1 MGRAH
6 MEENV
11 FVREFSVQSS
21 QVDAQ
26 GRMSIAGM
34 FDLFMDMAS
43 SHAELLDV
51 GFDAMHGRRA
61 YWVAVRTRL
70 CMHGRPRLQER
81 VTARTWPGKPGAVKC
96 DRFYTIARDGAVL
109 AEGRT
114 EWVGQNIDTG
124 RVMKVGDFGYPLA
137 MEHRPERVCDGPFT
151 RFREQPAPE
160 NLCMTYTVGSR
171 DIDMGRH
178 MNNVA
183 YIRMLLGSFTVAELE
198 AMDAAEAEVSYAMA
212 CREGETLSVYR
223 RQDEEGWHFLV
234 QKPDGTAAVQ
244 MVLRTR

>member
-1 MGRAH
+1 

-11 FVREFSVQSS
+11 FETAFAVQSS

-43 SHAELLDV
+43 SHAEKLGV
-51 GFDAMHGRRA
+51 GFDGMHGRRA

-70 CMHGRPRLQER
+70 RIVRDRPRLAES

-96 DRFYTIARDGAVL
+96 DRFYTIARNGTVL
-109 AEGRT
+109 VEGRT

-137 MEHRPERVCDGPFT
+137 MEHRPERVCEAPFT
-151 RFREQPAPE
+151 RFREQPDPA
-160 NLCMTYTVGSR
+160 NLCLTYTVGSR

-183 YIRMLLGSFTVAELE
+183 YVRMLLGTFTVAELE
-198 AMDAAEAEVSYAMA
+198 AMDVAEAEVSYSMA
-212 CREGETLSVYR
+212 CREGETLCVYR
-223 RQDEEGWHFLV
+223 RRDGEGWHFLV

-244 MVLRTR
+244 MALRLREGEA